1 MSITTLETLSDTSQ
15 DAVIDWYEML
25 TQSLEPY
32 GIQLTPF
39 DDIEM
44 MYGPYAFCIP
54 GIGVEKYSET
64 GRALAQVLTTKLL
77 PMKTNANDE
86 SELSQLLEM
95 AVANSRPNGFQLL
108 EIVMKQCVKI
118 FDSNEV
124 ELEWPKYSNYN
135 NVFQYGKKMLQ
146 TAKLAAK
153 KGQVYSERTVAITFL
168 NSIYREAGDIF
179 RFAALMKKNEI
190 ESYPPRV
197 QLPAKFQLMQMAKEI
212 SDAKPSKA
220 KPKEHSI
227 YKTTA
232 TPIQPSQATQTIE
245 IDKDSYVNPQ
255 SGTHLNGLLQGA
267 TRETYFIN
275 NMYRPSKNFKPKRKP
290 VPDPAKEQAPRKSLF
305 DATIICNACHMI
317 GHPACRCH
325 TLAAAVYVFKYLEDK
340 ANEEECK
347 KALEYWDERNRA
359 KLRDPKTSK
368 VCEMSPMQ
376 VLRTYI
382 DRYGH
387 SLETIDA
394 DIDWKYFERENSC
407 DRDFLDAFGMDWRS
421 HEDQHSE

>member
-1 MSITTLETLSDTSQ
+1 
-15 DAVIDWYEML
+15 
-25 TQSLEPY
+25 
-32 GIQLTPF
+32 
-39 DDIEM
+39 
-44 MYGPYAFCIP
+44 
-54 GIGVEKYSET
+54 
-64 GRALAQVLTTKLL
+64 
-77 PMKTNANDE
+77 MKTNANDE

-190 ESYPPRV
+190 ESYPPRS

-212 SDAKPSKA
+212 SDARPSKT

-227 YKTTA
+227 YKSSVRT
-232 TPIQPSQATQTIE
+232 IQPSQATQTMDTE
-245 IDKDSYVNPQ
+245 KDSYTNPQ

-325 TLAAAVYVFKYLEDK
+325 TLVAAVFVFKYLEDK

-347 KALEYWDERNRA
+347 KALDYWDERNRA
-359 KLRDPKTSK
+359 KLRDPKTNK

-387 SLETIDA
+387 SLDTIDA
-394 DIDWKYFERENSC
+394 DLDWKYFERENSG
-407 DRDFLDAFGMDWRS
+407 DRDFLDAFGIEYRS
-421 HEDQHSE
+421 HHEDQHSE